1 MGITARPVAGKTL
14 LSRDDHMLVL
24 IDFQS
29 QMAFATKS
37 IDTTLLRNNAAL
49 VSRAAASF
57 NVPAVLTTVAEKS
70 FAGPMFTEIGDAF
83 RGPSLLSVVSEVQDM
98 KPYLI
103 SLAVGVGILF
113 SLMDVRSPEPPAVA
127 LVGLLGM
134 LIGEQAGTGARGWL
148 RSAEASGTMQSSLVG
163 KDHL

>member
-37 IDTTLLRNNAAL
+37 IDTTLLRNKAAL

-57 NVPAVLTTVAEKS
+57 NVPAVLPRLLRRASPDRCSPKS
-70 FAGPMFTEIGDAF
+70 AT
-83 RGPSLLSVVSEVQDM
+83 RSEG
-98 KPYLI
+98 
-103 SLAVGVGILF
+103 S
-113 SLMDVRSPEPPAVA
+113 RSFP
-127 LVGLLGM
+127 
-134 LIGEQAGTGARGWL
+134 
-148 RSAEASGTMQSSLVG
+148 
-163 KDHL
+163 